1 MTTLSDNIIKET
13 IEKMD
18 GKTFK
23 EMVLKSM
30 EREEKK
36 ENLPYEIVD
45 LAKNKP
51 SSPIFTPSI
60 EKKLRC
66 DDETVSS
73 NNSFET
79 FINTDN
85 IKKGFGIILNI
96 KDYDTE
102 LVFPLSEKLK
112 KEFCLNIK
120 TGTYTCE
127 GEIRYTPELDIFSVH
142 SLRIYSYQNIFNV
155 WTNMISNIDREI
167 KSRIDFT
174 ISKFGLEP
182 NNLLFIEKIVF
193 LLRLVPL
200 VEKKYLMV
208 DISKR
213 EIGKS
218 YIYSML
224 DFNLYTN
231 CVTRRTAFIDG
242 RNGKEGDFFSE
253 DIVYTI
259 DEIGKVEDQEV
270 ITSIQVY
277 KNGDKNEGTIQA
289 GKDNKKSS
297 NSIILL
303 GNPKISVD
311 FNKIFESRTNIF
323 FNTIIAK
330 NEDSTAFL
338 SRIDSLIPSYGCRTF
353 NSSML
358 NKNGKDEEFINI
370 FKNALPALREK
381 EINIIELLEKF
392 DLPSSFNSPREEN
405 AIFKT
410 LEGLLK
416 ILYPEIF
423 ESEGYEIYLKNRNN
437 NLLEDMLTFL
447 LVIAILTR
455 QTVNNQIAIIEN
467 KKLEDIINYP
477 CDIRN
482 IYFNLEDAYL
492 YTPHRLFINEGTTVR
507 KIPLDT
513 VGIELN
519 KLEINYLIQMNY
531 KFEEIG
537 IGELRHSLKTTSNF
551 EKSNLMFN
559 YLTGNTERIDES
571 NIIITEKYSLVNF

>member
-1 MTTLSDNIIKET
+1 MAILSDNVIKET

-18 GKTFK
+18 GKAFK

-51 SSPIFTPSI
+51 SFPTFTASI
-60 EKKLRC
+60 EKKLRY
-66 DDETVSS
+66 DDEMVSS
-73 NNSFET
+73 NNSFEA
-79 FINTDN
+79 FINTDTYT
-85 IKKGFGIILNI
+85 KEYGITLKI
-96 KDYDTE
+96 KDSNFE
-102 LVFPLSEKLK
+102 LLLPLPDKIK
-112 KEFCLNIK
+112 KEFYLNIK

-127 GEIRYTPELDIFSVH
+127 GEIRYTPEMNIFTVH
-142 SLRIYSYQNIFNV
+142 YLKIYTYRDIFNV
-155 WTNMISNIDREI
+155 WRNITSNSDRAI
-167 KSRIDFT
+167 KSRIDLL

-182 NNLLFIEKIVF
+182 NNLLYMEKIVF

-218 YIYSML
+218 YLYSML

-231 CVTRRTAFIDG
+231 CITRSTAFIDG

-253 DIVYTI
+253 DIAYII
-259 DEIGKVEDQEV
+259 DEIGKVNDPEV

-277 KNGDKNEGTIQA
+277 KNGDKNEGIIQA
-289 GKDNKKSS
+289 GKSNKKSS

-303 GNPKISVD
+303 GNPKITVD
-311 FNKIFESRTNIF
+311 FNRIFKDKTNIF
-323 FNTIIAK
+323 ANNIIDK

-358 NKNGKDEEFINI
+358 KKEGKDKEFLEI
-370 FKNALPALREK
+370 FKNALPILREK
-381 EINIIELLEKF
+381 ELNISELLKKYN
-392 DLPSSFNSPREEN
+392 LPYSFSSPREEN

-416 ILYPEIF
+416 LLYPEVYI
-423 ESEGYEIYLKNRNN
+423 GYN
-437 NLLEDMLTFL
+437 NLSQEILGFL
-447 LVIAILTR
+447 LVIAIIAR
-455 QTVNNQIAIIEN
+455 QTVNNQIAIIEKRELGN
-467 KKLEDIINYP
+467 ISFYP
-477 CDIRN
+477 YN
-482 IYFNLEDAYL
+482 IKNVYFNLEGSYV
-492 YTPHRLFINEGTTVR
+492 YTPHRIFINEGTTIR

-513 VGIELN
+513 VGIEIN
-519 KLEINYLIQMNY
+519 KLEINYLKQMNY
-531 KFEEIG
+531 QFEEIG
-537 IGELRHSLKTTSNF
+537 IGELRHSLNITNNF
-551 EKSNLMFN
+551 EKSNIMFN
-559 YLTGNTERIDES
+559 YLTGNIEKNNKY
-571 NIIITEKYSLVNF
+571 NIIKNYTLVNF